1 MLVQSASKAVEDEYS
16 DMTHNTNELLDFTDF
31 SACRNLLKIT
41 AMATVDSMV
50 WCLVNTL
57 VLIVFTAMLIVW
69 PLVEVGIKAF
79 MLLVF
84 KLGFCYDPPQTI
96 RSPCEE
102 FCSNLVSRV
111 FLRMLLNTN
120 CFKKNITCTSMAVRI
135 TKNLFRLR

>member
-96 RSPCEE
+96 RV
-102 FCSNLVSRV
+102 CSLAHRNKSDLTAEKWYEGAIICRQRHVSEH
-111 FLRMLLNTN
+111 
-120 CFKKNITCTSMAVRI
+120 A
-135 TKNLFRLR
+135 